1 MVAMP
6 TVLIEIPRETRR
18 ILWALLIALTL
29 ESAALFTWHQA
40 SPGLVLP
47 AGEARQALNLRLA
60 PSVPAP
66 IQQGFLPAEKTHS
79 HPRKTSLHS
88 TSHAVPVLTA
98 TTANVS
104 RLRATQIS
112 AHSSAPIITTATE
125 STPAQGSLAPATVP
139 PQPSSA
145 EVRFIAHLR
154 QAIHAAVRYPPS
166 ERALGRQGV
175 TRVGFVLQDGELRQ
189 AEVIRSSGRVL
200 LDRAA
205 LQAIANAVL
214 PPVPD
219 LLLGQSPRYQLNV
232 MFKLETAP

>member
-40 SPGLVLP
+40 LPALALP

-66 IQQGFLPAEKTHS
+66 IQQAFLPAVKPHR
-79 HPRKTSLHS
+79 HPPQTSLHS
-88 TSHAVPVLTA
+88 TRHAMPVLTA
-98 TTANVS
+98 NSANAARRV
-104 RLRATQIS
+104 TQIN
-112 AHSSAPIITTATE
+112 AHSSAPGITTSTE
-125 STPAQGSLAPATVP
+125 STPAQGSLASATVSS
-139 PQPSSA
+139 QPSSA
-145 EVRFIAHLR
+145 EARFLAHLR
-154 QAIHAAVRYPPS
+154 QAIQAAVRYPPS

-219 LLLGQSPRYQLNV
+219 VLLGQSPRYQLNV